1 MTHRSALY
9 TGSVVHRRLRPKR
22 HRLRYRLFWMLL
34 DLDEIDSLDRR
45 LRLFSR
51 NRFNL
56 FAFHDRDLG
65 DGSPT
70 PLGDQV
76 RLKLAAAGLP
86 EAGVAVSV
94 LTLPRIFG
102 YAFNPLSVFFCRD
115 ADGVL
120 RAIVYEV
127 HNTFGE
133 RHGYVLPADG
143 AGTVAHGTAKAFHV
157 SPFLGMDMAYA
168 FRVHPPDGR
177 VSVAIRAEDADG
189 PLIVA
194 ALSAA
199 RRPMS
204 DGFLVRM
211 LALYPL
217 MTLKVTAAIHWHALR
232 MLLRGFRV
240 HRHPGRAMPGL
251 PPPHPTDSRAVQP

>member
-1 MTHRSALY
+1 MTLRSALY

-34 DLDEIDSLDRR
+34 DLDEIDALGRG

-65 DGSPT
+65 DGSAT

-76 RLKLAAAGLP
+76 RRKLAAAGLA
-86 EAGVAVSV
+86 EAGVSISV
-94 LTLPRIFG
+94 LTLPRILG

-115 ADGVL
+115 AEGVL

-133 RHGYVLPADG
+133 RHGYVLPAAG
-143 AGTVAHGTAKAFHV
+143 PGTVAHGTAKAFHV
-157 SPFLGMDMAYA
+157 SPFLGMDMSYA

-177 VSVAIRAEDADG
+177 VSVAIRGEDAEG
-189 PLIVA
+189 PVIVA
-194 ALSAA
+194 ALAA
-199 RRPMS
+199 ERRPLS
-204 DGFLVRM
+204 DGALARM
-211 LALYPL
+211 LAAYPL

-240 HRHPGRAMPGL
+240 HRHPGRAAAGARS
-251 PPPHPTDSRAVQP
+251 PHPTDTRAAQP